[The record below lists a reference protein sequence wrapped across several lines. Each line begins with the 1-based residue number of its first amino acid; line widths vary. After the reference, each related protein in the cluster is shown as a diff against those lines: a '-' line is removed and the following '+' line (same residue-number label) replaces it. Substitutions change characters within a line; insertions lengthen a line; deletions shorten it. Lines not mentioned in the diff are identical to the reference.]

1 MAADRPTPA
10 GRPVGK
16 VGLVANPEFDIA
28 ASIGGVRGVIES
40 VVPYLIFSLVYAA
53 TKDLR
58 TSIIT
63 SLMPVVILVIWRL
76 IARETLVQAFSG
88 VLVIALGAWFAH
100 RSGDAVKFFL
110 PNILKNAG
118 LAVLYLVSILARWPL
133 IGVVVGPVT
142 GELFAWRDDPPRLR
156 AYQLATWLWV
166 GLFVVRLA
174 VQLPL
179 YLAENVTLLGTL
191 NATLLGIPLFAVTI
205 WLSWLVLR
213 PVPLARTP
221 EQRALDAAER
231 TAEAAER
238 TAAATEHLAER
249 SSERASG
256 TAERAGER
264 ASGTAE
270 RATGTAERPIDVGRR
285 ADPSPS

>member
-1 MAADRPTPA
+1 MAADRSGSPGFP
-10 GRPVGK
+10 GK
-16 VGLVANPEFDIA
+16 VGAVTGQQFDIA

-40 VVPYLIFSLVYAA
+40 VLPYLIFSLSYAA
-53 TKDLR
+53 TKDLKL
-58 TSIIT
+58 SIIAA
-63 SLMPVVILVIWRL
+63 LVPLVVLVIWRL

-118 LAVLYLVSILARWPL
+118 LAVLYAISIVVRWPL
-133 IGVVVGPVT
+133 IGVVVGPIT
-142 GELFAWRDDPPRLR
+142 GEMFAWRDDRRRLR
-156 AYQLATWLWV
+156 AYQMATWLWV

-179 YLAENVTLLGTL
+179 YLAENVALLGTL
-191 NATLLGIPLFAVTI
+191 NATLLGIPLFVLTI

-221 EQRALDAAER
+221 EQQAADATER
-231 TAEAAER
+231 TADPGGR
-238 TAAATEHLAER
+238 PSH
-249 SSERASG
+249 
-256 TAERAGER
+256 AGER
-264 ASGTAE
+264 PSPTGERTLPTGE
-270 RATGTAERPIDVGRR
+270 RAADTA
-285 ADPSPS
+285 

>member
-63 SLMPVVILVIWRL
+63 SLVPVVILVIWRL

-88 VLVIALGAWFAH
+88 VLVIALGAYFAQK
-100 RSGDAVKFFL
+100 SGDAVNFFL
-110 PNILKNAG
+110 PNLLKNAG
-118 LAVLYLVSILARWPL
+118 FAVVYAVSILVRWPL
-133 IGVVVGPVT
+133 IGVVIGPVT
-142 GELFAWRDDPPRLR
+142 GEMFAWRQDRAR
-156 AYQLATWLWV
+156 MTAYQWATWLWV

-174 VQLPL
+174 VQVPL
-179 YLAENVTLLGTL
+179 YIAKNVTLLGTL
-191 NATLLGIPLFAVTI
+191 NATLLGIPLFALTI
-205 WLSWLVLR
+205 YLSWLVLKD
-213 PVPLARTP
+213 VPLAKTP
-221 EQRALDAAER
+221 EQR

-238 TAAATEHLAER
+238 TADATEEANE
-249 SSERASG
+249 A
-256 TAERAGER
+256 
-264 ASGTAE
+264 
-270 RATGTAERPIDVGRR
+270 RR
-285 ADPSPS
+285 AMTDKADRIAAEVVEDTARNP